1 MTIKRAADIEQAP
14 KDEIGYEYLGPF
26 PDLYCQVID
35 AVSRGSVAEEFM
47 FYYCIVKKVT
57 YSTKG
62 EEYENEIKEEEI
74 EDVESVFDDV
84 YEEFEDDE
92 EEEDDEGDDA
102 AAGFASQVDREI
114 FMYDIEVFKELIKE
128 NTQTIL
134 RKV

>member
-92 EEEDDEGDDA
+92 EEEDDELVEH
-102 AAGFASQVDREI
+102 FI
-114 FMYDIEVFKELIKE
+114 YDIEVFKEYIHE